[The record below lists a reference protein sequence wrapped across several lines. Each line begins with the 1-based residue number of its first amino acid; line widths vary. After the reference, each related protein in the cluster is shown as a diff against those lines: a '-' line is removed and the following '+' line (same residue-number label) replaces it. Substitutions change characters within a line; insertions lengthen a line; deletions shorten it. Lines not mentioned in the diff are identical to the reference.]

1 MSDAQSY
8 FETVYEQTY
17 NDLLK
22 YTVIRCDGLD
32 YVHDVLQN
40 AYAAFYRRVL
50 KKGSGDI
57 ANPQAYLMRLV
68 KHELGRQYGI
78 FALRRKNIPVF
89 SSVEDENYDSMER
102 ELSMESDD
110 FTRLTEDKDVVRR
123 ILGELKKDEAV
134 WKIFV
139 LHFLNDM
146 KLDEVA
152 EELDMPLS
160 SVKNKLY
167 RTLKKLR
174 AAYGG
179 KEE

>member
-1 MSDAQSY
+1 MSDACDY
-8 FETVYEQTY
+8 FEKVYAQTY
-17 NDLLK
+17 DSLLK
-22 YTVIRCDGLD
+22 YAVIRCDGVD
-32 YVHDVLQN
+32 DVHDVLQN

-57 ANPQAYLMRLV
+57 DNPQAYLMRLV
-68 KHELGRQYGI
+68 KHEIGRQYGI

-89 SSVEDENYDSMER
+89 SCDEDENFENMER
-102 ELSMESDD
+102 ELGMESDD
-110 FTRLTEDKDVVRR
+110 FTRLLEDKDAAGR
-123 ILGELKKDEAV
+123 ILAELKKEESV

-152 EELDMPLS
+152 AELDMPLS
-160 SVKNKLY
+160 SVKTRLY
-167 RTLKKLR
+167 RTIKKLR